1 MLIGINEMRRNGN
14 PETKIM
20 KMEIFFFLHISN
32 GDILLSELQLPYG
45 DDPLT
50 ITYP

>member
-20 KMEIFFFLHISN
+20 KMEIFFFFCTSLMETFCFQNYNSLMVMIH
-32 GDILLSELQLPYG
+32 
-45 DDPLT
+45 
-50 ITYP
+50 